1 MLAAAWRIVGLTLT
15 QEIDS
20 EQDSQIRNLLSK
32 DAQFRAQYLVLYDLV
47 NVIVGLG
54 QQKFAQLATTA
65 RKCCRICS
73 TWPRLLCGLR
83 SALESVFSGE
93 PEPWPRF

>member
-15 QEIDS
+15 QEIDP
-20 EQDSQIRNLLSK
+20 EQDSQIRNLLGK
-32 DAQFRAQYLVLYDLV
+32 DPQFRAQYLVLYDLD

-65 RKCCRICS
+65 RKCRRICS
-73 TWPRLLCGLR
+73 T
-83 SALESVFSGE
+83 
-93 PEPWPRF
+93 